1 MHEKCVEEQ
10 DAGLLFCVERRCAD
24 VFRLLCLF
32 CGSCDLVA
40 TKENLHALT
49 RLGWMKE
56 KEVGAKY
63 LCSTVNL
70 ANVSCS
76 WTIIII

>member
-1 MHEKCVEEQ
+1 MRNVVEEQ
-10 DAGLLFCVERRCAD
+10 ETHLLFCVERRCAD

-40 TKENLHALT
+40 TKKNLHALT

-56 KEVGAKY
+56 KEVGD
-63 LCSTVNL
+63 STVNL